1 MNLIPSIN
9 GSIRPM
15 PGYCTFPRPL
25 TYEGPCDESAVN
37 LFVNRTRRL
46 PGMGKLTV
54 KKSREGFLAFR
65 TVKRLPDEA
74 YRLLISEDGV
84 T

>member
-1 MNLIPSIN
+1 
-9 GSIRPM
+9 M

-54 KKSREGFLAFR
+54 KKSREGFLAFPHGKAAAGTR
-65 TVKRLPDEA
+65 PTA
-74 YRLLISEDGV
+74 C
-84 T
+84 